1 MEELQMTT
9 ESSGL
14 VQRRLPLFRSTQ
26 RALSKLTRSELF
38 KLLNGTARP
47 YHGRLGE
54 IEFLDRLWDL
64 DALESTDARYK
75 TARDDIRVHT
85 INWPD
90 DWEQDWVFKD
100 YRFELGEGPDEVL
113 LRFLSETLHPEVRDY
128 EDVENLCTRY
138 NALLRMDGWQ
148 LLPVREISGRPVYG
162 PVPFAA
168 DGALVF
174 GGAKSIQQKLD
185 SVYLGIQ
192 VTRLQQAMLTDPELA
207 IGTAKEFL
215 ESVAKTVL
223 QAKGEAWNAGD
234 SFPSLVK
241 QAVRVVKVVPDGI
254 SRQPETEQAVRVLI
268 NNLGSS
274 VDKLAE
280 IRNWHGSGHGKDAKP
295 AAGEVWLAE
304 HHARFAV
311 GVSIQIAQFIFD
323 CLQAEGERPLDVV
336 PADAEFKSDAADE
349 YDPFADG

>member
-1 MEELQMTT
+1 MN
-9 ESSGL
+9 
-14 VQRRLPLFRSTQ
+14 LPLFRSEQ
-26 RALSKLTRSELF
+26 RAISEVTRKELF
-38 KLLNGTARP
+38 DLLRLSDGP
-47 YHGRLGE
+47 YHGSISE
-54 IEFLDRLWDL
+54 IEFLDRIYNL
-64 DALESTDARYK
+64 DEMPSYDGRSAYN
-75 TARDDIRVHT
+75 TARKDIFQHT
-85 INWPD
+85 VNND
-90 DWEQDWVFKD
+90 DWEADWVYTD
-100 YRFELGEGPDEVL
+100 VRFELARGPDEVL
-113 LRFLSETLHPEVRDY
+113 LRFLAETLHPVVRNHEEAEELARKY
-128 EDVENLCTRY
+128 NLM
-138 NALLRMDGWQ
+138 LRMDGWQ

-174 GGAKSIQQKLD
+174 GSARSIQQKLD
-185 SVYLGIQ
+185 SAYLGIQ
-192 VTRLQQAMLTDPELA
+192 ITRLQQAVLNDPELA

-215 ESVAKTVL
+215 ESVVKTVL
-223 QAKGEAWNAGD
+223 QAKSEAWNAGD

-241 QAVRVVKVVPDGI
+241 QALKVVKVVPDGI
-254 SRQPETEQAVRVLI
+254 ARQPETEQAVRVLI

-304 HHARFAV
+304 HHARFCV

-336 PADAEFKSDAADE
+336 PADAEFQSVSAGE
-349 YDPFADG
+349 YDPFEDE

>member
-1 MEELQMTT
+1 MAQDLGGEA
-9 ESSGL
+9 
-14 VQRRLPLFRSTQ
+14 VKLPIFRSEQ
-26 RALSKLTRSELF
+26 RAISDVTRKEVFDLLRLSETRFHGSRPEIDFLDQIYNLDELPSTDGR
-38 KLLNGTARP
+38 LAYNTARKDIFQ
-47 YHGRLGE
+47 HTVNNE
-54 IEFLDRLWDL
+54 DWD
-64 DALESTDARYK
+64 
-75 TARDDIRVHT
+75 V
-85 INWPD
+85 
-90 DWEQDWVFKD
+90 DWVFTD
-100 YRFELGEGPDEVL
+100 SRFQLKNGPDEIL
-113 LRFLSETLHPEVRDY
+113 LRFLAETLHPLVRDY
-128 EDVENLCTRY
+128 SDAEELAKQY

-174 GGAKSIQQKLD
+174 GSARSIQQKLD
-185 SVYLGIQ
+185 SAYLGTQI
-192 VTRLQQAMLTDPELA
+192 TRLQQAVLNDPELA

-215 ESVAKTVL
+215 ESVVKTVL
-223 QAKGEAWNAGD
+223 QTKGEAWNPSD

-241 QAVRVVKVVPDGI
+241 QALKVVKVVPDGI
-254 SRQPETEQAVRVLI
+254 SRQQETEQAVRVLV

-295 AAGEVWLAE
+295 VAGEVWLAE

-323 CLQAEGERPLDVV
+323 CLQAEGARPLDVV
-336 PADAEFKSDAADE
+336 PANAQFQSDSADE
-349 YDPFADG
+349 YDPFADE